1 MARVMISKRLP
12 DFFSKGSL
20 VPSERPKEKANG
32 HKVFRMCNKRI
43 NSNMELLFVRCL
55 GVSEYE
61 KEIF

>member
-1 MARVMISKRLP
+1 MISK
-12 DFFSKGSL
+12 DFQIFSKAVWS
-20 VPSERPKEKANG
+20 PSERPKEKANA
-32 HKVFRMCNKRI
+32 HEVFRMCNKRI